1 MLDADPHEQFVE
13 VARVIQRAENLA
25 AIVQALPDC
34 DEDTRAAAH
43 GCLAALELSLAQC
56 TAASLENARDQR
68 MEARRK
74 LARLLADKADPELA
88 GSLAELAV
96 QAVAAMSNTLAI
108 ARAAAGARTAPI
120 AFAGLAGVTFV
131 SARAHQLASE
141 HGVAPAALEDLLTAA
156 AAPIRRA
163 CQAAEVCSVGELRH
177 TAHSGALSATARLD
191 RSRDGAPVIAIHL
204 CLAGETPLPAATAA
218 SAPPYTARLLR
229 KLVS

>member
-1 MLDADPHEQFVE
+1 MLDAEPHELFVA
-13 VARVIQRAENLA
+13 VARVIQRAESLS
-25 AIVQALPDC
+25 AIVQALPGC

-56 TAASLENARDQR
+56 TAASLEHARDQR
-68 MEARRK
+68 IEARRK

-108 ARAAAGARTAPI
+108 ARAAAGAGTAPI

-131 SARAHQLASE
+131 SARAHQLAFE
-141 HGVAPAALEDLLTAA
+141 HGVTPPALEVLLTAA
-156 AAPIRRA
+156 AAPIRKA
-163 CQAAEVCSVGELRH
+163 CQATEVCSVGELRH

-191 RSRDGAPVIAIHL
+191 RSRDGAPIIAIHL
-204 CLAGETPLPAATAA
+204 SLAGELPPAAAPSTNT
-218 SAPPYTARLLR
+218 PPYPARLLR